1 MKDEGQGE
9 TLQSSCRLTIRSSFF
24 VCSLVPG
31 MLATCSVDK
40 TVTLWD
46 THYSASENVTSGPPR
61 IKMNKDMKVGKL
73 YTLNFYPSSPWLLA
87 CAGGAKELALW
98 DMTRDDLVQKCFGGR
113 SNELTANEYQKEV
126 ATNGLDDASKREAF
140 DAMMSSAVAPSDK
153 REESPTKEVASKKKK
168 DKGKKKKKV
177 HRAGR

>member
-1 MKDEGQGE
+1 
-9 TLQSSCRLTIRSSFF
+9 
-24 VCSLVPG
+24 

-46 THYSASENVTSGPPR
+46 TLNNPSDTVGPPR
-61 IKMNKDMKVGKL
+61 IKLNKDMKVGKL

-98 DMTRDDLVQKCFGGR
+98 DMTRDDIVQKCFGGR
-113 SNELTANEYQKEV
+113 TLEKA
-126 ATNGLDDASKREAF
+126 ATNETTTTKSTLDDASNKVAL
-140 DAMMSSAVAPSDK
+140 DAMMSSSTSGK
-153 REESPTKEVASKKKK
+153 LEHNPTKEPASKKK

-177 HRAGR
+177 HRARR

>member
-1 MKDEGQGE
+1 
-9 TLQSSCRLTIRSSFF
+9 
-24 VCSLVPG
+24 

-46 THYSASENVTSGPPR
+46 THFNQSDTIGPPK

-98 DMTRDDLVQKCFGGR
+98 DMTRDDQVQKCFGGR
-113 SNELTANEYQKEV
+113 TLERVVTDETNEADKT
-126 ATNGLDDASKREAF
+126 LDDASKKEAF
-140 DAMMSSAVAPSDK
+140 NAMMSI
-153 REESPTKEVASKKKK
+153 EVATSEKKEENLTKDPTSKKKK
-168 DKGKKKKKV
+168 DKGKKKKV

>member
-1 MKDEGQGE
+1 
-9 TLQSSCRLTIRSSFF
+9 
-24 VCSLVPG
+24 

-46 THYSASENVTSGPPR
+46 THNASENTTNEPPR

-87 CAGGAKELALW
+87 CAGGATEMALW
-98 DMTRDDLVQKCFGGR
+98 DMTRDDVVQKCFGGR
-113 SNELTANEYQKEV
+113 SNGTATNVK
-126 ATNGLDDASKREAF
+126 TDPSNGLDDMSRQEAF
-140 DAMMSSAVAPSDK
+140 DAMMTSTIAPAEK
-153 REESPTKEVASKKKK
+153 QEERPAKLASTTKKE
-168 DKGKKKKKV
+168 KGKKKKKV